1 MAKKTT
7 KKNKDFKKEINEVKA
22 QIKAISNDAHH
33 CDVLISKLLSLKGQ
47 SMIEP
52 TMIHIPVA
60 DIISS
65 IEGETF
71 TLSKTKQGVVYHQKN
86 GFDLFIPLNGMT
98 SGLFEQISWLIDNKD
113 TIDDEQDQDIKDF
126 YHYSMLEVTYTF
138 QLLFGL
144 WMNDEDFMLLRSE
157 CINKYID
164 LVAKKLK
171 EWEEAPLQEET
182 HEENAEF
189 EKTMQALETLKEEAR
204 NSEQ

>member
-1 MAKKTT
+1 MK
-7 KKNKDFKKEINEVKA
+7 KKEFKE
-22 QIKAISNDAHH
+22 QIEETKTQLKAISRDSHH
-33 CDVLISKLLSLKGQ
+33 CDVLIDKLLSLKGQ

-52 TMIHIPVA
+52 TMIHVPMA
-60 DIISS
+60 DVIDS

-98 SGLFEQISWLIDNKD
+98 SGLFEQINWLIDNKD
-113 TIDDEQDQDIKDF
+113 TIDNEQDQDIKDF
-126 YHYSMLEVTYTF
+126 YKYSMLDIAYTF
-138 QLLFGL
+138 QMLFGL
-144 WMNDEDFMLLRSE
+144 WMADADFMALRSE

-189 EKTMQALETLKEEAR
+189 EKTMQALETLKEEVKR
-204 NSEQ
+204 EESELKD

>member
-52 TMIHIPVA
+52 TMLHIPMKDVE
-60 DIISS
+60 SS

-71 TLSKTKQGVVYHQKN
+71 TLNKVKQGVVYHQKN
-86 GFDLFIPLNGMT
+86 GFDLFIPYNGMT
-98 SGLFEQISWLIDNKD
+98 SGLFEQITWLIDNKD

-157 CINKYID
+157 CIDKYIN
-164 LVAKKLK
+164 LVTKKLK
-171 EWEEAPLQEET
+171 EREEAPLQEET

>member
-1 MAKKTT
+1 
-7 KKNKDFKKEINEVKA
+7 
-22 QIKAISNDAHH
+22 
-33 CDVLISKLLSLKGQ
+33 
-47 SMIEP
+47 
-52 TMIHIPVA
+52 
-60 DIISS
+60 
-65 IEGETF
+65 
-71 TLSKTKQGVVYHQKN
+71 
-86 GFDLFIPLNGMT
+86 
-98 SGLFEQISWLIDNKD
+98 
-113 TIDDEQDQDIKDF
+113 
-126 YHYSMLEVTYTF
+126 MLEVTYTF

-189 EKTMQALETLKEEAR
+189 ERTMQALETLKEEAR

>member
-1 MAKKTT
+1 MEKKKK

-47 SMIEP
+47 SMVEP
-52 TMIHIPVA
+52 TMLHIPMKDVE
-60 DIISS
+60 SS

-71 TLSKTKQGVVYHQKN
+71 TLNKVKQGVVYHQKN
-86 GFDLFIPLNGMT
+86 GFDLFIPYNGMT

>member
-1 MAKKTT
+1 MK
-7 KKNKDFKKEINEVKA
+7 KKEFKE
-22 QIKAISNDAHH
+22 QIEETKIQLKAISRDSHH
-33 CDVLISKLLSLKGQ
+33 CDVLIDKLLSLKGQ

-52 TMIHIPVA
+52 TMIHVPMA
-60 DIISS
+60 DVIDS

-98 SGLFEQISWLIDNKD
+98 SGLFEQINWLIDNKD

-126 YHYSMLEVTYTF
+126 YKYSMLDIAYTF
-138 QLLFGL
+138 QMLFGL
-144 WMNDEDFMLLRSE
+144 WMADADFMALRSE

-189 EKTMQALETLKEEAR
+189 EKTIEAIETLKEEVKREEAEL
-204 NSEQ
+204 ND

>member
-1 MAKKTT
+1 MK
-7 KKNKDFKKEINEVKA
+7 KKEFKE
-22 QIKAISNDAHH
+22 QIEETKIQLKAISRDSHH
-33 CDVLISKLLSLKGQ
+33 CDVLIDKLLSLKGQ

-52 TMIHIPVA
+52 TMIHVPMA
-60 DIISS
+60 DVIDS

-98 SGLFEQISWLIDNKD
+98 SGLFEQINWLIDNKD
-113 TIDDEQDQDIKDF
+113 TIDNEQDQDIKDF
-126 YHYSMLEVTYTF
+126 YKYSMLDIAYTF
-138 QLLFGL
+138 QMLFGL
-144 WMNDEDFMLLRSE
+144 WMADADFMALRSE

-189 EKTMQALETLKEEAR
+189 EKTVIAIETLKEEVKREEAEL
-204 NSEQ
+204 ND

>member
-1 MAKKTT
+1 MAKKTA

-52 TMIHIPVA
+52 TMIHIPVK
-60 DIISS
+60 DVISS

-71 TLSKTKQGVVYHQKN
+71 TLNKVKQGVVYHQKN
-86 GFDLFIPLNGMT
+86 GFDLFIPYNGMT
-98 SGLFEQISWLIDNKD
+98 SGLFEQITWLIDNKD
-113 TIDDEQDQDIKDF
+113 TIDYKQDKDIKDF
-126 YHYSMLEVTYTF
+126 YHYSMLEVAYTF

>member
-1 MAKKTT
+1 MK
-7 KKNKDFKKEINEVKA
+7 KKEFKE
-22 QIKAISNDAHH
+22 QIEETKIQLKAISRDSHH
-33 CDVLISKLLSLKGQ
+33 CDVLIDKLLSLKGQ

-52 TMIHIPVA
+52 TMIHVPMA
-60 DIISS
+60 DVIDS
-65 IEGETF
+65 IEGKTF

-98 SGLFEQISWLIDNKD
+98 SGLYEQINWLIDNKD

-126 YHYSMLEVTYTF
+126 YKYSMLDIAYTF
-138 QLLFGL
+138 QMLFGL
-144 WMNDEDFMLLRSE
+144 WMADADFMALRSE

-189 EKTMQALETLKEEAR
+189 EKTVIALETLKEEVKREEAEL
-204 NSEQ
+204 ND